1 LDSSGKFSRNA
12 SIQAVA
18 NQDEDAAGLQLCLN
32 DITVFGEK
40 KSPYDYVAECSTH
53 IIILLLLSSYY

>member
-1 LDSSGKFSRNA
+1 
-12 SIQAVA
+12 VA